1 MTEPC
6 VLAIDLGT
14 SGSKAAII
22 SLDGRVVAAARDA
35 VATLR
40 MPNGGVEQDPL
51 AVWRAVKRACGG
63 ALRAAGIASRD
74 VLAVACASQ
83 YSSIVPVG
91 ADGAPVANMMLWLDR
106 RGAPR
111 ARRGAADGPLRAD
124 SPLRQWR
131 WLRVHGLPP
140 VEGGISLTH
149 MRYLKH
155 AKPDVY
161 ARTATFLEPMDY
173 LNLCFTGRACANQ
186 CTAFMSLV
194 VDNRRLNVAC
204 YDPRLVRYSRIDA
217 SKLPELLPVDAIV
230 GRVLPDVADELGLP
244 RGTPVVAGLNDTQAG
259 GIGAHAFAGEHAAL
273 SIGSSS
279 VMIAHVR
286 FKRTD
291 IRHAILS
298 MPSPIP
304 DTYFVM
310 AENGIGGAA
319 LKHFIEQQVYA
330 DDPFGALPRDDC
342 FARLQKAIDATPPGS
357 GGVMFMPWLA
367 GSLAPHADASMRG
380 GFVNLGLDATRSH
393 LARAVLEGVA
403 MNLRWLRGPVEA
415 FAKRRFSHFVFYG
428 GGAESDAWSQIVA
441 DVLDAPVHRIEQP
454 QYTTC
459 VGVAL
464 LAFQRLG
471 LLGFDDFAS
480 RVRIRGV
487 CEPNRA
493 NARVYAEMSAQFVEA
508 FRRNRPI
515 FRALQRNLRRPAS
528 AAANGLRPSG

>member
-1 MTEPC
+1 MSPKRLRVLTWHVHGNYLYYLSQAPHDFYVITKPNHPPGYAGCVGHLPWGENVREVPYECVPDAEFDC
-6 VLAIDLGT
+6 VLYQHHRHYAHDREYLLSAAQRALPAIFVEHDPPREHPTDTCHPVQNPNVLLVHVT
-14 SGSKAAII
+14 PFNALMWDSGVTPT
-22 SLDGRVVAAARDA
+22 RVIEH
-35 VATLR
+35 
-40 MPNGGVEQDPL
+40 GVLLP
-51 AVWRAVKRACGG
+51 
-63 ALRAAGIASRD
+63 RD
-74 VLAVACASQ
+74 VVYRGTLPKGVTVVNHLVRRGRRLGSDLFETVRHL
-83 YSSIVPVG
+83 VPV
-91 ADGAPVANMMLWLDR
+91 D
-106 RGAPR
+106 
-111 ARRGAADGPLRAD
+111 
-124 SPLRQWR
+124 
-131 WLRVHGLPP
+131 
-140 VEGGISLTH
+140 
-149 MRYLKH
+149 
-155 AKPDVY
+155 
-161 ARTATFLEPMDY
+161 
-173 LNLCFTGRACANQ
+173 
-186 CTAFMSLV
+186 LV
-194 VDNRRLNVAC
+194 GMGSA
-204 YDPRLVRYSRIDA
+204 
-217 SKLPELLPVDAIV
+217 
-230 GRVLPDVADELGLP
+230 
-244 RGTPVVAGLNDTQAG
+244 QAG

-380 GFVNLGLDATRSH
+380 GVVNLGLDATRSH